1 MMEIGRK
8 KEDALL
14 CLRKLKI
21 LESIEAVCID
31 MWEPYKN
38 AINTAIPNADACIDP
53 FHAAENA
60 SKALNDIRKSTDFG
74 SKEENKKA
82 KKDSYLSASSIFKLS
97 GAELDSLDSYLSKSA
112 VSADAYFAYQ
122 EILGFYNIKGYDE
135 ASDYILNWIIDTSEL
150 NIPALNKVVA
160 TTAKWLFEILNRF
173 KHHISNGKTEGKN
186 RLIRM
191 IERMGFHNGHKTMQA
206 AIYAHDD
213 RQAKFRKHSL
223 KKEYIME
230 VAKDASERVAA

>member
-1 MMEIGRK
+1 L
-8 KEDALL
+8 A
-14 CLRKLKI
+14 
-21 LESIEAVCID
+21 
-31 MWEPYKN
+31 
-38 AINTAIPNADACIDP
+38 
-53 FHAAENA
+53 
-60 SKALNDIRKSTDFG
+60 KS
-74 SKEENKKA
+74 EVLAN
-82 KKDSYLSASSIFKLS
+82 
-97 GAELDSLDSYLSKSA
+97 
-112 VSADAYFAYQ
+112 AYFSYQ
-122 EILGFYNIKGYDE
+122 EILYFYQIEYYNEAFDCIIK
-135 ASDYILNWIIDTSEL
+135 LIISASEL

-160 TTAKWLFEILNRF
+160 ATAKWLFEILNRF